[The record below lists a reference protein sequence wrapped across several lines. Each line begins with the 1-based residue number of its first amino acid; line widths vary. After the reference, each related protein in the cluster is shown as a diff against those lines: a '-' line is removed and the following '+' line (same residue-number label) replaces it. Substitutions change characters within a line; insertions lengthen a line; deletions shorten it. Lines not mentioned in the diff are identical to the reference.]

1 MKGRGI
7 YNPSRFSLCLNIS
20 NPKFYLLIEDISKNV
35 FSFFLEPVFDECL
48 FFAFIDSIIPIL
60 VCESIV
66 AVFPEKKI
74 YCFISHYFKPK
85 GAVMMLVLAVISGI
99 SAERNGP
106 AGPVHSFLQQR
117 LLLQLEPAPRLVP
130 SSLNLLIYSFGTCLS
145 LKQSAGRGLSLTGSF
160 CRGPYH

>member
-20 NPKFYLLIEDISKNV
+20 NPKFYLLIEEISKNV
-35 FSFFLEPVFDECL
+35 LSFFLEPVFDECL

-66 AVFPEKKI
+66 AVFPEEKI
-74 YCFISHYFKPK
+74 YCFISHYLKPK
-85 GAVMMLVLAVISGI
+85 GAVMMLVLVVISGI
-99 SAERNGP
+99 SAERNCP
-106 AGPVHSFLQQR
+106 AGPVHSFLQQSSK
-117 LLLQLEPAPRLVP
+117 APRLVP

>member
-1 MKGRGI
+1 
-7 YNPSRFSLCLNIS
+7 
-20 NPKFYLLIEDISKNV
+20 
-35 FSFFLEPVFDECL
+35 
-48 FFAFIDSIIPIL
+48 
-60 VCESIV
+60 
-66 AVFPEKKI
+66 
-74 YCFISHYFKPK
+74 
-85 GAVMMLVLAVISGI
+85 MMLVLAVISGI